1 MLTDR
6 RLLTFDT
13 HTTQG
18 KVTTALTFVVG
29 ALVAWAVAAHFLPN
43 GVPPGQVVEGLVV
56 GGLNSLVAM
65 GLIIIYRSIR
75 VINFAQAALGSVAAA
90 LSILLVTGLHWSYWV
105 AVPLGIVAAVFIGF
119 LVDLM
124 IQWRLSRAPRLI
136 VTVATIGVAEI
147 LGFIALEMPHLFRGT
162 LSPFSSFKTPF
173 NVHFTI
179 RPIPFTGDDVVAMAV
194 VPIALIALYWFFV
207 RTDTGVAIRGAADS
221 TERAQLLGI
230 PVRALTRIAWMV
242 AAGLSGI
249 GAILTQPINGVGL
262 GQFDIAAA
270 MMAPLAAFVLAGME
284 SLPMAVVWSLVIG
297 VIEQATDASYG
308 SYVYAQVALFVLI
321 LVGLLLQRSRQV
333 RTTDTGLG
341 DYVAVREVAPIPR
354 ALAGLKE
361 IRAGR
366 GVLLAVVAAVAIAVP
381 WLAGASAT
389 SAAVTSM
396 VYAIIAV
403 SMVILVG
410 WAGQI
415 SLGQFAFAGLGAC
428 IAGAFMVHLHL
439 PFLLA
444 MLMGGVAGAITAGL
458 VGIPALRLEG
468 TALAVVTLAFAVVMS
483 TYVLSSQYFPW
494 LDPARVSPPVLLKR
508 FSLSTPYTSLY
519 EFGALVLVLAIL
531 GATALRRSRSGRTV
545 MSVRDNARASSA
557 YGISPLKSKLLAFG
571 ISGFVAGLAGAIYVV
586 HEGGISSNGF
596 SATFSIVVFIMV
608 VVGGL
613 GSATGSVIGAAYIT
627 IVSTQ
632 LSGAWQYLGSGAG
645 VLFVLLIL
653 PEGFGGLLF
662 AARDW
667 VVAQV
672 ARSKGLSATGEPL
685 SGVGGGVPVI
695 GAPSAG
701 SGGTPPAL
709 GEGSAVAHTAALRL
723 GALEDLELH
732 GGSAIGPGAGGVN
745 ADPPDGRPAVITISA
760 IDAAYGNS
768 QVLFDVAMGVAQ
780 REVVALLGTNGA
792 GKTTILRTVSGLLR
806 PDRGRVGFLGRDVT
820 DLEPVDRVR
829 AGLVTV
835 LGGRGI
841 FPSLTVEENL
851 RLSAW
856 TARRHHRDVN
866 FADAATERVLSLFP
880 VLRSRQKQRAG
891 LLSGGEQQ
899 MLALGQALLC
909 RPRLL
914 MIDELSLGLAPTV
927 VADLLEVIRALAASG
942 VTVVVVEQ
950 SVNVATAIS
959 NRAIFMERGRVRFSG
974 PTPDLSEQPELL
986 RSVFIHAADRA
997 RKRKDGTDSGAGTG
1011 SQSKADAVLAA
1022 LSGGGAGTGGPG
1034 AFPAQPRSGTA
1045 SAPMVTD
1052 VSSVPAPP
1060 GGPSGASFSV
1070 VGACKSYG
1078 GVAALTDVTLSVA
1091 PGEILGIIGSNG
1103 AGKTTLFDVCS
1114 GFIKP
1119 DAGHVMMDGVD
1130 ITNLSPA
1137 QRARQGLGRVFQD
1150 ARLWPSMSVREAI
1163 ATSLERFAPVKDPLA
1178 AALYLAEAELSEE
1191 AIEARAHGLIVEFGL
1206 ERFEER
1212 YVSELSTGTRRV
1224 VELACAVANEPRVL
1238 LLDEPT
1244 SGIAQRESEALAE
1257 LLLGLREQ
1265 TGASFVVIEHD
1276 VPLVSSLADRMVC
1289 MHLGEVIAEGD
1300 TTDVLTSPQVVSA
1313 YLGADTTAVHRSGPL
1328 PAAPGRGVPAV
1339 AGAPAAV
1346 PPSSSLPLTSSSGI
1360 AR

>member
-1 MLTDR
+1 MLTER
-6 RLLTFDT
+6 RMLTFDT

-18 KVTTALTFVVG
+18 RVTTGVTFIAG
-29 ALVAWAVAAHFLPN
+29 LLVAWALAAHFLPN
-43 GVPPGQVVEGLVV
+43 GVPPGQVVEGLVI

-75 VINFAQAALGSVAAA
+75 VINFSQAALGSVAAA
-90 LSILLVTGLHWSYWV
+90 LAVLLVTGLHWSYWV
-105 AVPLGIVAAVFIGF
+105 AVPLGIVAAVVIGY

-147 LGFIALEMPHLFRGT
+147 LGFIALEMPHLFRGN
-162 LSPFSSFKTPF
+162 LSPFSTFKTPF
-173 NVHFTI
+173 SVHFSI

-194 VPIALIALYWFFV
+194 VPIALVALYWFFV

-230 PVRALTRIAWMV
+230 PVRNLTRIAWMV

-308 SYVYAQVALFVLI
+308 TYVYAQLALFVLI

-333 RTTDTGLG
+333 RMTDTGMG

-366 GVLLAVVAAVAIAVP
+366 VVLLSVLAAVAVAVP

-428 IAGAFMVHLHL
+428 LAGAFMVHLHL

-444 MLMGGVAGAITAGL
+444 MLLGGVAGAIAAGV

-468 TALAVVTLAFAVVMS
+468 TALAVVTLAFAVVMA

-508 FSLSTPYTSLY
+508 FSLATPYTSLY

-662 AARDW
+662 AGRDW

-672 ARSKGLSATGEPL
+672 AKSKGLTPTGEPL
-685 SGVGGGVPVI
+685 SGT
-695 GAPSAG
+695 GAPVSG
-701 SGGTPPAL
+701 SLVPGAAEQPAL
-709 GEGSAVAHTAALRL
+709 LSHGGAVAHTAALRL

-732 GGSAIGPGAGGVN
+732 GGSAVAAGAGGVN

-760 IDAAYGNS
+760 VDAAYGNS
-768 QVLFDVAMGVAQ
+768 QVLFDVGMGVAQ

-841 FPSLTVEENL
+841 FPSLSVEENL
-851 RLSAW
+851 RLAAW

-974 PTPDLSEQPELL
+974 PTPDLSEQPDLL

-997 RKRKDGTDSGAGTG
+997 RRRKASEAAAGAGG
-1011 SQSKADAVLAA
+1011 QSKSDAVLAA
-1022 LSGGGAGTGGPG
+1022 LSGGSDGAVAG
-1034 AFPAQPRSGTA
+1034 AFPAQPSGVTVT
-1045 SAPMVTD
+1045 APMITD
-1052 VSSVPAPP
+1052 VTSFPAPL
-1060 GGPSGASFSV
+1060 GGPIGASFAV
-1070 VGACKSYG
+1070 VGASKHYG
-1078 GVAALTDVTLSVA
+1078 GVAALSEVTISVA

-1114 GFIKP
+1114 GFVSP
-1119 DAGHVMMDGVD
+1119 DAGRVLMDGVD
-1130 ITNLSPA
+1130 ITHLSPA

-1178 AALYLAEAELSEE
+1178 AALYLAEVERSEE
-1191 AIEARAHGLIVEFGL
+1191 AIEEKAHSLIVEFGL

-1212 YVSELSTGTRRV
+1212 YVSQLSTGTRRV

-1300 TTDVLTSPQVVSA
+1300 TTEVLTSPQVVSA
-1313 YLGADTTAVHRSGPL
+1313 YLGADTAAVNRSGPL
-1328 PAAPGRGVPAV
+1328 PAAPGRGIPAGV
-1339 AGAPAAV
+1339 GAPASA
-1346 PPSSSLPLTSSSGI
+1346 PLTSSSGVV
-1360 AR
+1360 R